1 MKKFSKNFFGLFISI
16 SLVVSMLLA
25 QGCDLLQEFSNSP
38 EDDTQNQSN
47 NQNLPDGSDE
57 LGSVPSPVNFV
68 NAVKAV
74 KPSVVAINVELVTR
88 DIFGRTVVEQ
98 AAGSGWIIDSNGII
112 VTNNHVVEDAT
123 SITVT
128 LDDGRTFNAVAVRT
142 YPANDLAVIKID
154 ATNLPAVKLG
164 DASKLAVGEP
174 VAAIGNA
181 LGMGISMTGGWI
193 SRLNTTV
200 QFSDTES
207 LTGLIETDAAINPG
221 NSGGPLVN
229 YQGEVIGITS
239 AKIQE
244 VGVEGIGYAI
254 SLYLAL
260 PIINNLIS
268 QLPA

>member
-1 MKKFSKNFFGLFISI
+1 
-16 SLVVSMLLA
+16 
-25 QGCDLLQEFSNSP
+25 
-38 EDDTQNQSN
+38 
-47 NQNLPDGSDE
+47 
-57 LGSVPSPVNFV
+57 
-68 NAVKAV
+68 
-74 KPSVVAINVELVTR
+74 
-88 DIFGRTVVEQ
+88 
-98 AAGSGWIIDSNGII
+98 
-112 VTNNHVVEDAT
+112 
-123 SITVT
+123 
-128 LDDGRTFNAVAVRT
+128 
-142 YPANDLAVIKID
+142 
-154 ATNLPAVKLG
+154 
-164 DASKLAVGEP
+164 
-174 VAAIGNA
+174 
-181 LGMGISMTGGWI
+181 MTGGWI

-254 SLYLAL
+254 SLYIAL

>member
-1 MKKFSKNFFGLFISI
+1 MKKLFKNFFGLFISI
-16 SLVVSMLLA
+16 SLVLSMLLA
-25 QGCDLLQEFSNSP
+25 QGCDILQDFSNSP
-38 EDDTQNQSN
+38 EDNTQNQTN
-47 NQNLPDGSDE
+47 TQNLPDQSDE
-57 LGSVPSPVNFV
+57 IGSVPSPVNFV

-74 KPSVVAINVELVTR
+74 KPSVVSINVELVTR
-88 DIFGRTVVEQ
+88 DIFGRTIVEQ

-128 LDDGRTFNAVAVRT
+128 LDDGRTFNSVAVRT
-142 YPANDLAVIKID
+142 YPANDLAVIKIN

-181 LGMGISMTGGWI
+181 LGMGISMTGGWV

-200 QFSDTES
+200 EFSDTES

-254 SLYLAL
+254 SLYIAL